1 MPTYMGTLTMTP
13 PETVPKAILLAEP
26 GPDGT
31 TVPLPPT
38 ILGPLKGRKLNTDM
52 HIVLHNAVHS
62 FTKANVLDLK
72 LGSRLWDDD
81 APVEKRARLDAVAQA
96 TTSGSLGF
104 RIAGMRT
111 WQGDAGELSEGAQE
125 ATKKSFGDLHKE
137 TGMFS
142 YNKLYGRQFK
152 NMDVV
157 KGFREFVLV
166 PNAGIDVEHALGLT
180 EAFLEGSRQLEVLL
194 KETELRMY
202 SASVLFSYEGSGKM
216 FDAKHKAAKE
226 AELNSPETD
235 LEEEAE
241 NDEEEEEEEEEE
253 EGDPNLLLTIKIIDF
268 AHAWFK
274 PGEGPDLNILQGVRS
289 IIEILETIREELSQN
304 EKA

>member
-1 MPTYMGTLTMTP
+1 MPTYLGTLSMTP
-13 PETVPKAILLAEP
+13 PEAVPKAILLAEP
-26 GPDGT
+26 GPDGA

-52 HIVLHNAVHS
+52 HIVLQNVVRS

-72 LGSRLWDDD
+72 LGARLWDDD
-81 APVEKRARLDAVAQA
+81 APVEKRARLDTVSKA

-111 WQGDAGELSEGAQE
+111 WQGDAGQLSEGAQE

-157 KGFREFVLV
+157 KGFRDFVLV

-180 EAFLEGSRQLEVLL
+180 EAFLEGSRKLEEVL

-202 SASVLFSYEGSGKM
+202 SASILFTYEGNGKV

-226 AELNSPETD
+226 AELNSPKTD
-235 LEEEAE
+235 PEEDEGEDAD
-241 NDEEEEEEEEEE
+241 DEEEE
-253 EGDPNLLLTIKIIDF
+253 DPNLLLTIKIIDF
-268 AHAWFK
+268 AHAWFR
-274 PGEGPDLNILQGVRS
+274 PGEGPDLNILQGIRS
-289 IIEILETIREELSQN
+289 IIEILEAVREELSQN